1 MAKVLHFE
9 QIFPPAV
16 EIVEDSGL
24 KIFQVDVATLLPVP
38 VACADSKSV
47 TDSQQ
52 TVYKYTLKSVC

>member
-1 MAKVLHFE
+1 MHLGEFFYRQA
-9 QIFPPAV
+9 A
-16 EIVEDSGL
+16 EIVEESGL
-24 KIFQVDVATLLPVP
+24 KIFRVDVATLLPVP